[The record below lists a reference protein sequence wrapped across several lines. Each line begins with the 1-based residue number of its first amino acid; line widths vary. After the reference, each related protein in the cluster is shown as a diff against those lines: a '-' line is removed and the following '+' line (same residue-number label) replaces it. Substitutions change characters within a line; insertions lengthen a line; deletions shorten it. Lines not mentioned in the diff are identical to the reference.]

1 MVGLDW
7 GRNSDHL
14 AASKVFQILVVGDDV
29 NQSSGTWQRR
39 YLESLGDSQEFFVM
53 GVRVEFRGGK
63 GMRKW
68 T

>member
-29 NQSSGTWQRR
+29 NQSSGTW
-39 YLESLGDSQEFFVM
+39 
-53 GVRVEFRGGK
+53 
-63 GMRKW
+63 
-68 T
+68 